1 MTIFQELKRRNVIRV
16 AVAYVVAAWL
26 LVSGADLILEVIG
39 AEDWVL
45 RAVVALLALG
55 FLPAVIFAWAFEIT
69 PEGIKKE
76 SAVDRDNSITHN
88 TAKKLDMVTIGL
100 LVAAIAFVAL
110 DRFIPGI
117 RTAET
122 SPEAARFNTHSSSQ
136 ARNPS
141 RPRERLW

>member
-26 LVSGADLILEVIG
+26 LVSGADLVLEVIG

-76 SAVDRDNSITHN
+76 SAVDRDNSITHH

-100 LVAAIAFVAL
+100 LVVAIAFVAL

-117 RTAET
+117 RTAGT
-122 SPEAARFNTHSSSQ
+122 NQ
-136 ARNPS
+136 
-141 RPRERLW
+141 PRS